1 MKSKFELCR
10 SSCMTFRL
18 MAKFQEN
25 PGSPVGDDRV
35 VDIVEEELMP
45 DGWCETEDTSSMVLT
60 ISNMQKLMA
69 AAEEYWGGN
78 WAMENWDTETPDD
91 R

>member
-1 MKSKFELCR
+1 MRDELKGKFELCR

-25 PGSPVGDDRV
+25 IGSPAGDERV

-45 DGWCETEDTSSMVLT
+45 EGWCETEDTSSMVLT
-60 ISNMQKLMA
+60 IANMQKLMNA
-69 AAEEYWGGN
+69 ADSHWGD
-78 WAMENWDTETPDD
+78 NWDMETLDG
-91 R
+91 